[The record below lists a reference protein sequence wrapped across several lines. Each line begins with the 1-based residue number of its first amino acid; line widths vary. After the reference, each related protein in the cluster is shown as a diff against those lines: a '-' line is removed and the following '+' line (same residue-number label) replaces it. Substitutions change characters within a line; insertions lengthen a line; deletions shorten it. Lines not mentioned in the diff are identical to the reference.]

1 MNRIN
6 KSSSYLRVTGKIAS
20 WTMISRILG
29 FARDLLFASFFGASA
44 TFDAFLVAY
53 KIPNYMRRFFSEGAL
68 TQAFIPI
75 YTQILKS
82 DPKRAKVI
90 ATQTAVLLGSFLTI
104 LTIFVVLQ
112 PTWFIKL
119 FAWGLV
125 HDQERFNLACQMVQW
140 TFPFLLFIALTT
152 LFSGVMNAQDIF
164 GLPAFLPTLLN
175 ITLITAILMPISSIS
190 PGIKVSMAVTLA
202 GILQF
207 LIALFRAYPY
217 LGYSRNWDFHS
228 LKKIFFGMTII
239 LGGAIFSQINSVF
252 DTIFASFLPRGSI
265 SWLYYSDRLCHLPIG
280 VITVSISTLLLP
292 KLSSAI
298 TNKDSSMIQKQITW
312 GIQIILAGIIPCVTM
327 LALFGKQIV
336 ICLFYH
342 GSFSTNDV
350 LMTYRALMAL
360 TLGLPAFM
368 FIKLLYT
375 LFYAHKS
382 IKKPTYVS
390 CMGAIISISLNCLL
404 VPIYK
409 HVGIALTN
417 SISCWIQCSV
427 LLYLAMQN
435 HWIKINKALMLK
447 WVYSFVLTFLMLF
460 IIKSIAPSS
469 TWWLEHASLQR
480 FELLLLISTLFLI
493 SYFMQIKWIGLG
505 KELKL

>member
-1 MNRIN
+1 MNRSL
-6 KSSSYLRVTGKIAS
+6 KSSTYLRITGKIAS

-44 TFDAFLVAY
+44 TFDAFLVAF

-75 YTQILKS
+75 YTQIHQS
-82 DPKRAKVI
+82 EPKHAKII
-90 ATQTAVLLGSFLTI
+90 ATQTALLLGSFLSM
-104 LTIFVVLQ
+104 LTIFVILK
-112 PTWFIKL
+112 PAWFIKL

-125 HDQERFNLACQMVQW
+125 NDQTRFNLACQMIQW

-152 LFSGVMNAQDIF
+152 LLSGVMNTHNIF
-164 GLPAFLPTLLN
+164 GLPAFLPTILN
-175 ITLITAILMPISSIS
+175 ITLISAVLIQIPNIT
-190 PGIKVSMAVTLA
+190 PGIKISMAVTLA
-202 GILQF
+202 GLLQF

-217 LGYSRNWDFHS
+217 LGFSRHWDLQS
-228 LKKIFFGMTII
+228 LKKILIGMTII
-239 LGGAIFSQINSVF
+239 LGGAIFSQINAIF

-265 SWLYYSDRLCHLPIG
+265 SWLYYADRLCHLPIG

-292 KLSSAI
+292 KLSLAI
-298 TNKDSSMIQKQITW
+298 TNKDSTMRQQQITW
-312 GIQIILAGIIPCVTM
+312 GIQIILAGIIPCITM

-350 LMTYRALMAL
+350 TMTYHALMAM
-360 TLGLPAFM
+360 TFGLPAFM

-375 LFYAHKS
+375 IFYAHKS

-417 SISCWIQCSV
+417 SISCWIQCFV
-427 LLYLAMQN
+427 LLYLANQN
-435 HWIKINKALMLK
+435 QWVKLNYTIMFK
-447 WVYSFVLTFLMLF
+447 WLHAFALTFSTLLV
-460 IIKSIAPSS
+460 IKLIAPSS
-469 TWWLEHASLQR
+469 AWWLQHATSQR
-480 FELLLLISTLFLI
+480 FELLFLISTLFVI
-493 SYFMQIKWIGLG
+493 AYFIQIRWIGLG